1 MGNQPNREKAELN
14 MKNGFLSE
22 FKTFITRGNVID
34 LAVGVIIG
42 GAFTTIVNSLVK
54 DIVMPFI
61 GMIFGGV
68 SFTHLKY
75 VITPATDDV
84 AEAAIYYGNFI
95 QNIVSFVLVAF
106 VVFIMVKVINN
117 LHKKEEVAAPAPVTP
132 ANILLLQEIRDLLK
146 K

>member
-1 MGNQPNREKAELN
+1 MKSSFLN
-14 MKNGFLSE
+14 E

-42 GAFTTIVNSLVK
+42 SAFTSIVSSLVN
-54 DIVMPFI
+54 DIIMPCI
-61 GMIFGGV
+61 GMIFGGL

-95 QNIVSFVLVAF
+95 QNIVSFVMVAL
-106 VVFIMVKVINN
+106 VVFMMVRLINN
-117 LHKKEEVAAPAPVTP
+117 LHKKEEVAKPAPVTP
-132 ANILLLQEIRDLLK
+132 ADVLLLEEIRDLLK
-146 K
+146 NK